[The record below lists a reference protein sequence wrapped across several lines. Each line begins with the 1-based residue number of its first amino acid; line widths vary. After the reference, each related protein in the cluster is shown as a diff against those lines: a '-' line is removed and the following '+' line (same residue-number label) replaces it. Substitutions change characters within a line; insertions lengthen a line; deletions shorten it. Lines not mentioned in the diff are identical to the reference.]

1 MFIDTHCH
9 LDFPQFNQ
17 DRDKVIKRFRAES
30 IEYVI
35 NIGSSVKG
43 SIDSLDLSEEYD
55 FIYASIGIHPHEA
68 DNFDKKSENS
78 IRQLAKK
85 EKVVAIGEIGLD
97 YFKNYS
103 KLENQKPL
111 FTSMLQLA
119 KELDKPIVIHSRQA
133 QIDTLKI
140 IKESMPV
147 RGVVHC
153 FSGDADF
160 LRECLDL
167 GLFVS
172 FTCNITYKNANA
184 LRAVVKETPLEKLFL
199 ETDAPYLAPEGL
211 RGSRNEPAYVKLL
224 AEEIARI
231 KEISIEEVA
240 RATTANAKLFF
251 NLK

>member
-1 MFIDTHCH
+1 MIE
-9 LDFPQFNQ
+9 
-17 DRDKVIKRFRAES
+17 RARAEG

-43 SIDSLDLSEEYD
+43 SIDSLGLSKEYD
-55 FIYASIGIHPHEA
+55 FIYASVGIHPHEA
-68 DNFDKKSENS
+68 DNFDEKSENS

-111 FTSMLQLA
+111 FISMLKLA
-119 KELDKPIVIHSRQA
+119 KELDKPVVIHSRQA
-133 QIDTLKI
+133 QNDTLKI
-140 IKESMPV
+140 IKESMPLK
-147 RGVVHC
+147 GVVHC
-153 FSGDADF
+153 FSGDVDF
-160 LRECLDL
+160 LKAFLDL
-167 GLFVS
+167 GFFVS
-172 FTCNITYKNANA
+172 FTCNITYKNANN
-184 LRAVVKETPLEKLFL
+184 LRAIVKETPLEKLLL

-211 RGSRNEPAYVKLL
+211 RGARNEPAFVKLL
-224 AEEIARI
+224 AEEVAKI
-231 KEISIEEVA
+231 KEVSMEEVA

>member
-17 DRDKVIKRFRAES
+17 DRSQVIERARAEG

-43 SIDSLDLSEEYD
+43 SIDSLGLSKEYD
-55 FIYASIGIHPHEA
+55 FIYASVGIHPHEA
-68 DNFDKKSENS
+68 DNFDEKSENS

-111 FTSMLQLA
+111 FISMLKLA
-119 KELDKPIVIHSRQA
+119 KELDKPVVIHSRQA
-133 QIDTLKI
+133 QNDTLKI
-140 IKESMPV
+140 IKESMPLK
-147 RGVVHC
+147 GVVHC
-153 FSGDADF
+153 FSGDVDF
-160 LRECLDL
+160 LKAFLDL
-167 GLFVS
+167 GFFVS
-172 FTCNITYKNANA
+172 FTCNITYKNANN
-184 LRAVVKETPLEKLFL
+184 LRAIVKETPLEKLLL

-211 RGSRNEPAYVKLL
+211 RGARNEPAFIKLL
-224 AEEIARI
+224 AEEVAKI
-231 KEISIEEVA
+231 KEVSMEEVA

>member
-1 MFIDTHCH
+1 
-9 LDFPQFNQ
+9 
-17 DRDKVIKRFRAES
+17 VIERARAEG

-43 SIDSLDLSEEYD
+43 SIDSLGLSKEYD
-55 FIYASIGIHPHEA
+55 FIYASVGIHPHEA
-68 DNFDKKSENS
+68 DNFDEKSENS

-111 FTSMLQLA
+111 FISMLKLA
-119 KELDKPIVIHSRQA
+119 KELDKPVVIHSRQA
-133 QIDTLKI
+133 QNDTLKI
-140 IKESMPV
+140 IKESMPLK
-147 RGVVHC
+147 GVVHC
-153 FSGDADF
+153 FSGDVDF
-160 LRECLDL
+160 LKAFLDL
-167 GLFVS
+167 GFFVS
-172 FTCNITYKNANA
+172 FTCNITYKNANN
-184 LRAVVKETPLEKLFL
+184 LRAIVKETPLEKLLL

-211 RGSRNEPAYVKLL
+211 RGARNEPAFVKLL
-224 AEEIARI
+224 AEEVAKI
-231 KEISIEEVA
+231 KEVSMEEVA